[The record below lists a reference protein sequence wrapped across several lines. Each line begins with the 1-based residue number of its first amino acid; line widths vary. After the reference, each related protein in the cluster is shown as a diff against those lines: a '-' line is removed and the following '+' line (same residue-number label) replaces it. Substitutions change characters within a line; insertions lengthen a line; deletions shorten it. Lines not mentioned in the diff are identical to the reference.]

1 MKLKL
6 LALLSAAFIVSGCGL
21 THKVGGA
28 DTLFVD
34 DSFKEIP
41 THDSVDC
48 RGSCTVKIYN
58 RN

>member
-1 MKLKL
+1 MKLNL
-6 LALLSAAFIVSGCGL
+6 LALLSAAFIVSVCGL
-21 THKVGGA
+21 TDKVGGA